1 MQEEFRA
8 ITIIELRQLKGDLE
22 LLWHRHYFE
31 QKDAAMRKLF
41 KRYLEAKD
49 EQDFLRAENSAL
61 SRQVAQQQCD
71 QDSDAITEKVAR
83 KDREI
88 RSLRQLV
95 ADLQFENKEH
105 KETMNEFSD
114 LMLTFRKYDMIDWSK
129 AGP

>member
-49 EQDFLRAENSAL
+49 EEAFLRAENSAL
-61 SRQVAQQQCD
+61 SRQVAQQQYD
-71 QDSDAITEKVAR
+71 QDSDTITDKVAR
-83 KDREI
+83 KDQQI
-88 RSLRQLV
+88 QSLRQRLT
-95 ADLQFENKEH
+95 ALKPENKENQQ
-105 KETMNEFSD
+105 TMAEFAD
-114 LMLTFRKYDMIDWSK
+114 LMLTLRKYDMIDWSK